1 MERLGIIKKLKSD
14 YCEHRTLYDHKVAK
28 NTQVAKIDY
37 IIHLYADITNREYIK
52 SLKILENVYFK
63 FMENI
68 NNDNGN
74 V

>member
-14 YCEHRTLYDHKVAK
+14 YCEHRRLYDHKVAK

-52 SLKILENVYFK
+52 SLKILENFYFNYLGEQK
-63 FMENI
+63 
-68 NNDNGN
+68 NGK
-74 V
+74 